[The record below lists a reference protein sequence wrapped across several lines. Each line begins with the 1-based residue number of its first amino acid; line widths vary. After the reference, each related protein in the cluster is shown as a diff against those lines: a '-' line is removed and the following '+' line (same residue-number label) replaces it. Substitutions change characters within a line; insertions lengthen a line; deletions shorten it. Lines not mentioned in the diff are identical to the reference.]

1 MQLKSWLETGLP
13 GRLVSLKIGR
23 LLGRAALVLSWAEFW
38 QFLIVVCY
46 HRIGCFKASK
56 IFGTNQCK
64 QAAAV
69 QCYINAFKG
78 KPPMQRQEGIAE
90 IRTRQGT

>member
-1 MQLKSWLETGLP
+1 MGKKYCISKVSWEQV
-13 GRLVSLKIGR
+13 LVGTLISLKIGQ

-46 HRIGCFKASK
+46 HRIACLKASQ

-64 QAAAV
+64 QTAL
-69 QCYINAFKG
+69 QL
-78 KPPMQRQEGIAE
+78 
-90 IRTRQGT
+90 